1 MKFEEESKFCLFK
14 KDFFEPM
21 VYFLVKNKEVVYVGK
36 SDRGMIRI
44 NEHSYTEK
52 DFDSFYFVNCKLE
65 KLKNM
70 ENYYILKYK
79 PKYNRNINKIS
90 SSELVSYSEFYA
102 NYYKPK
108 KKRLSYKNFK
118 NEIIDRKLYEIIFNR
133 SCYIN
138 IKKSEEIN
146 NI

>member
-90 SSELVSYSEFYA
+90 SSELV
-102 NYYKPK
+102 
-108 KKRLSYKNFK
+108 
-118 NEIIDRKLYEIIFNR
+118 
-133 SCYIN
+133 
-138 IKKSEEIN
+138 
-146 NI
+146 

>member
-1 MKFEEESKFCLFK
+1 
-14 KDFFEPM
+14 M

-52 DFDSFYFVNCKLE
+52 DFDSFYFVNCELE

-90 SSELVSYSEFYA
+90 SSELVSYSEFYV

-108 KKRLSYKNFK
+108 KKRLSYKNLK